1 MRNMTKEEIIE
12 LLVQR
17 GYMENNAKLVAEE
30 ILTLHPSLQPLWEHW
45 VNDPTVCDGFE
56 AEGFSIRFFMEKQR
70 MAYPAALLSVDWIL
84 KEPEAAVKS
93 IKKTVKA

>member
-45 VNDPTVCDGFE
+45 VNDPTVCDDFE

-93 IKKTVKA
+93 IKKTGKA